1 MTLAQATS
9 DFATLSVAEIII
21 RLAIA
26 ALLGALVGL
35 EREFSDQPAGFRTHI
50 LVSLGAALF
59 TLVGAYGLGDFSGE
73 GEEIVRDP
81 TRVAAQ
87 IVTGIGFLGAGA
99 ILRQGVNVR
108 GLTTAAALWVTA
120 AIGTA
125 VALGFWEGAVATA
138 GITVTALY
146 GLKRLERVIF
156 PRFRQGY
163 YRFEIEMEAR
173 MHLDELEEKF
183 ERVGA
188 LVYSMKILTD
198 DEGNRHLVARVHLPS
213 GAQPDAIAQTL
224 RDVRGVRNVAWD
236 G

>member
-1 MTLAQATS
+1 MTE
-9 DFATLSVAEIII
+9 FATLPTGEIVL
-21 RLAIA
+21 RLAMA
-26 ALLGALVGL
+26 AVLGALVGL

-59 TLVGAYGLGDFSGE
+59 TLVGAYGLGDFSNSD
-73 GEEIVRDP
+73 EEIVRDP

-125 VALGFWEGAVATA
+125 AALGFWEGAVATTLV
-138 GITVTALY
+138 TVTSLY
-146 GLKRLERVIF
+146 GLKRLERLVF

-173 MHLDELEEKF
+173 LHLDELEDTF
-183 ERVGA
+183 ERAHG

-198 DEGNRHLVARVHLPS
+198 DEGNRHLVARVHLP
-213 GAQPDAIAQTL
+213 GTAQPEAIAQSL
-224 RDVRGVRNVAWD
+224 REVPGVRNVAWD